1 MSLLLVQVQQMQRV
15 VEHSGPF
22 SSLAQPLPLNGAA
35 AQLMATAHLSRYLAF
50 DIPYSILL
58 NIQPVPWADL

>member
-1 MSLLLVQVQQMQRV
+1 MQRV

-22 SSLAQPLPLNGAA
+22 SSLPQPLPLNGAA

-58 NIQPVPWADL
+58 KIQPVPWADL